1 MRAEPKF
8 FCDVVGACVA
18 RETIFALFLPHPGRA
33 RLRWTPDD
41 ALAIHGGCRL
51 GESLMGAPRMGCRVF
66 RHANEE
72 WLRHPRE
79 VSEHCASGIPGRQL
93 FSLYQPLR
101 NRCVAVD
108 IGDPLRI
115 SLRHQLDQLRRHVAK
130 LSEIA
135 AHLNI
140 AGLVPV
146 RPEAPARRVET
157 ELGLVAEVPLSS
169 GEPNQWAGAIALRAR
184 THHGLVSTL
193 ANPAADLDG
202 DLDRP
207 AGAVEADDGSS
218 RQPLCHRGERLVVRL
233 PDVAL
238 DRDDITVA
246 RDLGGYCRCGHEQ
259 QGDGDRALHGSH

>member
-1 MRAEPKF
+1 
-8 FCDVVGACVA
+8 
-18 RETIFALFLPHPGRA
+18 
-33 RLRWTPDD
+33 
-41 ALAIHGGCRL
+41 
-51 GESLMGAPRMGCRVF
+51 MGAPRMGCRVF
-66 RHANEE
+66 RHANEGVAAAPAGSFRA
-72 WLRHPRE
+72 LRLGDSRAAAFLPL
-79 VSEHCASGIPGRQL
+79 SAPT
-93 FSLYQPLR
+93 QPLR
-101 NRCVAVD
+101 R
-108 IGDPLRI
+108 GRYRRPDPDQP
-115 SLRHQLDQLRRHVAK
+115 SHELDQLRRHVAK